1 MNNARW
7 LLSTTLVGSAL
18 LSGLAVQPASAQG
31 SPWIAEPGT
40 GSVNLSFVNQDAS
53 EFYRQTT
60 KTTGPLGPTGAH
72 LSQNTLWFGVNYAF
86 TDAVAFDVQSAWAAS
101 SLPGAVGP
109 SGGEEGYSGL
119 FDSNVA
125 VTWRFV
131 DELITDAPSV
141 ALRVGAIIA
150 GAYDTGY
157 INSVGDGGNGIE
169 TSLIIG
175 RFGSAAGFSGEIGF
189 RARTGTEVNP
199 NAVGAM
205 AGEQVDIPNEMFV
218 NLGLFI
224 PAGNVVTIG
233 VDYRMVNATSGIDIG
248 GEGFSPSRF
257 PGLHEDSH
265 IVGGRLIANVT
276 DLVSVNAFFG
286 QVVKGR
292 NVAAARI
299 FGAGLSFGF
308 GGSF

>member
-1 MNNARW
+1 MRNPRCS
-7 LLSTTLVGSAL
+7 LSTILAGAAL
-18 LSGLAVQPASAQG
+18 LCALPAQPVSAQG
-31 SPWIAEPGT
+31 TPWIAEPGT
-40 GSVNLSFVNQDAS
+40 GSVNITYANQNAA
-53 EFYRQTT
+53 EFYRQTE

-86 TDAVAFDVQSAWAAS
+86 TDAVALDVQSAWASS

-131 DELITDAPSV
+131 DELVSNAPSV

-157 INSVGDGGNGIE
+157 INSLGDGGNGIE

-175 RFGSAAGFSGEIGF
+175 KFGSAAGFSGEIGY
-189 RARTGTEVNP
+189 RTRTSTEVNP

-205 AGEQVDIPNEMFV
+205 AGDQVDIPADMFV

-224 PAGNVVTIG
+224 PAGEVVTIG
-233 VDYRMVNATSGIDIG
+233 VDYRLVNAFSGIDIG

-257 PGLHEDSH
+257 PGLHEDGH
-265 IVGGRLIANVT
+265 IVGARLIANVT

-292 NVAAARI
+292 NIAASRI